1 MVYEGKNSMSKKY
14 LIFYLILG
22 VIFSAVAVV
31 TLVKNEDSY
40 SGLYFFIPAILF
52 FYASFKIYKLESD
65 DELM

>member
-1 MVYEGKNSMSKKY
+1 MSKKY

-22 VIFSAVAVV
+22 IIFSAVAII
-31 TLVKNEDSY
+31 TLIKNEGSY

>member
-1 MVYEGKNSMSKKY
+1 MSKKY

-22 VIFSAVAVV
+22 VLFSAIGVFA
-31 TLVKNEDSY
+31 LVKNEEGY
-40 SGLYFFIPAILF
+40 SGAYFFIPAAVF

>member
-1 MVYEGKNSMSKKY
+1 MSKKY

-22 VIFSAVAVV
+22 VIFSAIAISD
-31 TLVKNEDSY
+31 LVKNEGTY
-40 SGLYFFIPAILF
+40 SGAYFFIPAILF

>member
-1 MVYEGKNSMSKKY
+1 MSKKY

-22 VIFSAVAVV
+22 IIFSAIAIIG
-31 TLVKNEDSY
+31 LVNTDGY
-40 SGLYFFIPAILF
+40 SGAYFFIPAILF